1 MKSIV
6 GTILALAATVAAN
19 VNNATYDG
27 QCCYPVGDPNF
38 PSDNLVEY
46 TGRWYQVAGTFA
58 TFTLGCTCI
67 SADYGLGVS
76 IAPSESAD
84 RPLLHHD

>member
-6 GTILALAATVAAN
+6 GTVLALAATVAAN
-19 VNNATYDG
+19 VNPANYDG
-27 QCCYPVGDPNF
+27 QCFYPVGDPNF

-67 SADYGLGVS
+67 YADYGIGVS
-76 IAPSESAD
+76 VAPVSKS
-84 RPLLHHD
+84 